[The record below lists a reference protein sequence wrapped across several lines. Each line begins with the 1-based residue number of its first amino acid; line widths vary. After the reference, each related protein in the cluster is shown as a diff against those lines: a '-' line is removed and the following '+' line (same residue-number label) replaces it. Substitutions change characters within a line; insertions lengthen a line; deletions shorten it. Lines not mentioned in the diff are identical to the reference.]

1 MAIEDLVS
9 DTALHHSTL
18 ELSGLAWQSSSSDS
32 ASTVGEMG
40 SILGWG
46 TKISYAMYCV
56 AKQEKKK
63 KIKQNP

>member
-32 ASTVGEMG
+32 ASTVGDMG

-56 AKQEKKK
+56 AK
-63 KIKQNP
+63 